1 MVVNSNGMY
10 YGAVSTS
17 AFAGDDLFLTTE
29 SVRLTCCFNDP
40 FPFIRSRLR
49 GRGWGVGSCRL
60 AALLDLV
67 QYRSSTNF

>member
-40 FPFIRSRLR
+40 FPFIGLDCV
-49 GRGWGVGSCRL
+49 GVVG
-60 AALLDLV
+60 ALVLV
-67 QYRSSTNF
+67 DWRPC